1 MPRLSTLL
9 NHPDCLACA
18 VAAARPQILSRAA
31 HAFCVGPR
39 DAALKEHARY
49 GFAAYPGLRIDATD
63 NASRSKYHRLQYHRR
78 QRLRPRVQ
86 PEHRQ
91 RNASAGA
98 DGAEHAHSPPETRS
112 GSTYGSYKPL
122 LAPLTPT
129 RSVACRAPAAAVLR
143 ARPSAHSL
151 PLLCNNARYMIVG
164 IERTRFAI
172 LVTDSR
178 TGGPDFELVIPP
190 KAVLVNG

>member
-1 MPRLSTLL
+1 MF
-9 NHPDCLACA
+9 
-18 VAAARPQILSRAA
+18 AAARPQILSRAA
-31 HAFCVGPR
+31 HAFCLGPR

-63 NASRSKYHRLQYHRR
+63 NVSRSKYHRLQYHRR

-112 GSTYGSYKPL
+112 GSAYGSYKVRLCPV
-122 LAPLTPT
+122 P
-129 RSVACRAPAAAVLR
+129 PAAFGA
-143 ARPSAHSL
+143 ADPHSICCV
-151 PLLCNNARYMIVG
+151 PCPCRRRSP
-164 IERTRFAI
+164 RTPECVH
-172 LVTDSR
+172 LD
-178 TGGPDFELVIPP
+178 G
-190 KAVLVNG
+190 